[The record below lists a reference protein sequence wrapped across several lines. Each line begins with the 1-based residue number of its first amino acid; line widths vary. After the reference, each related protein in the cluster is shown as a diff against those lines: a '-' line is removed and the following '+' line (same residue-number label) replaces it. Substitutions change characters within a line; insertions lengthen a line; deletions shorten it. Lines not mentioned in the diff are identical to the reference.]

1 MVKIFPIPSSIQ
13 VPFILHTIIQ
23 ELSPI
28 DPPPKSIDCPG
39 TPLLPSLFCL
49 FYCSPS
55 VQLSFSLAALLF
67 WILILLPLLSLLFW
81 VLIFISLLDLFFFLG
96 IATRVLAIG
105 IGEREREREM
115 KTFSADYIR
124 PVRNWEFYL
133 LRFSSVLFV
142 LLMHDRYV
150 KIRSTRKF
158 MRLLD
163 VIQLINQ

>member
-1 MVKIFPIPSSIQ
+1 M
-13 VPFILHTIIQ
+13 
-23 ELSPI
+23 
-28 DPPPKSIDCPG
+28 
-39 TPLLPSLFCL
+39 
-49 FYCSPS
+49 
-55 VQLSFSLAALLF
+55 
-67 WILILLPLLSLLFW
+67 
-81 VLIFISLLDLFFFLG
+81 FFFLG